1 MQSSLKIGFIGGGN
15 MASALISGLV
25 KVLDSAT
32 QIHVVDLNPTGLE
45 QLRERFG
52 VSTSLQ
58 MDETLRDLDV
68 IVFAVKP
75 QSMREV
81 MTQFAP
87 FLSQQLLLSVA
98 AGIRASDI
106 SRWLNA
112 YPKIARAMPNTP
124 AMLGL
129 GMSGLFALDGLSA
142 DERQQ
147 TTNIMQAVG
156 KTVWVQDES
165 MIDAVTAVS
174 GSGPAYVFYFI
185 EALQEA
191 AVSLGFSAED
201 ANTLALQTFRGAAEL
216 ATTST
221 EAVHILRERVTSKG
235 GTTYAALCSFD
246 ESQIKAAIA
255 QGVKAAAARGK
266 QLGDE
271 FGQLA

>member
-58 MDETLRDLDV
+58 MDEALRDLDV

-81 MTQFAP
+81 MFQFSP

-106 SRWLNA
+106 SRWLNG

-147 TTNIMQAVG
+147 TTKIMQAVG
-156 KTVWVQDES
+156 KTVWVHDES

-191 AVSLGFSAED
+191 AVSLGFSPED
-201 ANTLALQTFRGAAEL
+201 AKTLALQTFRGAAEL

-221 EAVHILRERVTSKG
+221 EAVHVLRERVTSKG

>member
-25 KVLDSAT
+25 KVLDSAA
-32 QIHVVDLNPTGLE
+32 QIHVVDLNPSGLE
-45 QLRERFG
+45 QLRQRFG
-52 VSTSLQ
+52 VSTAVQ
-58 MDETLRDLDV
+58 MDEALRGLDV

-106 SRWLNA
+106 SRWLNG

-142 DERQQ
+142 DERLQ
-147 TTNIMQAVG
+147 TTSIMQAVG
-156 KTVWVQDES
+156 KTVWVQEES

-191 AVSLGFSAED
+191 AVNLGFSAED

-216 ATTST
+216 ATTSA
-221 EAVHILRERVTSKG
+221 EPVHVLRDRVTSKG

-255 QGVKAAAARGK
+255 QGVTAAAARGQ

>member
-25 KVLDSAT
+25 KVLDSAM
-32 QIHVVDLNPTGLE
+32 QIHVVDLNPAGLA

-58 MDETLRDLDV
+58 MDETLCALDV

-87 FLSQQLLLSVA
+87 FLIQQLLLSVA

-106 SRWLNA
+106 SRWLKD

-147 TTNIMQAVG
+147 TTSIMQAVG
-156 KTVWVQDES
+156 KTVWVEDET

-191 AVSLGFSAED
+191 AVSLGFSPED

-216 ATTST
+216 ATTSN
-221 EAVHILRERVTSKG
+221 EPVQVLRERVTSKG

-246 ESQIKAAIA
+246 ESHIKAAIA
-255 QGVKAAAARGK
+255 QGVRAAAVRGK

>member
-32 QIHVVDLNPTGLE
+32 QIHVVDLNPAGVA
-45 QLRERFG
+45 QLGERFG
-52 VSTSLQ
+52 VSTAVE

-87 FLSQQLLLSVA
+87 FLRQQLLLSVA

-106 SRWLNA
+106 SRWLNH

-142 DERQQ
+142 DERHQ
-147 TTNIMQAVG
+147 TSSIMQAVG
-156 KTVWVQDES
+156 KTVWVHEES

-191 AVSLGFSAED
+191 AVKLGFSAED

-216 ATTST
+216 ATSSS
-221 EAVHILRERVTSKG
+221 EPVNVLRERVTSKG

-255 QGVKAAAARGK
+255 QGVTAAAARGK

-271 FGQLA
+271 FGQIA

>member
-25 KVLDSAT
+25 KVLDSAA
-32 QIHVVDLNPTGLE
+32 QIHVVDLNPSGLE
-45 QLRERFG
+45 QLRQRFG
-52 VSTSLQ
+52 VSTAVQ
-58 MDETLRDLDV
+58 MDEALRGLDV

-106 SRWLNA
+106 SRWLND

-142 DERQQ
+142 DERLQ
-147 TTNIMQAVG
+147 TMSIMQAVG
-156 KTVWVQDES
+156 KTVWVQEES

-191 AVSLGFSAED
+191 AVHLGFSAED

-221 EAVHILRERVTSKG
+221 EPVHVLRERVTSKG

-255 QGVKAAAARGK
+255 QGVTAAAARGK

>member
-15 MASALISGLV
+15 MAAALISGLV
-25 KVLDSAT
+25 KVLDSAA
-32 QIHVVDLNPTGLE
+32 QIHVVDLNPSGLE
-45 QLRERFG
+45 QLRQRFG
-52 VSTSLQ
+52 VSTAVQ
-58 MDETLRDLDV
+58 MDEALRGLDV

-106 SRWLNA
+106 SRWLNG

-142 DERQQ
+142 DERLQ
-147 TTNIMQAVG
+147 TTSIMQAVG
-156 KTVWVQDES
+156 KTVWVQEES

-191 AVSLGFSAED
+191 AVHLGFSAED

-221 EAVHILRERVTSKG
+221 EPVHVLRERVTSKG

-255 QGVKAAAARGK
+255 QGVTAAAARGK

>member
-15 MASALISGLV
+15 MASALIGGLV
-25 KVLDSAT
+25 KVLDSAA
-32 QIHVVDLNPTGLE
+32 QIHVVDLNSSGLE
-45 QLRERFG
+45 QLRQRFG
-52 VSTSLQ
+52 VSTAVQ
-58 MDETLRDLDV
+58 MDQALRGLDV

-75 QSMREV
+75 KSMREV

-106 SRWLNA
+106 SRWLNG

-142 DERQQ
+142 DERLQ
-147 TTNIMQAVG
+147 TTSIMQAVG
-156 KTVWVQDES
+156 KTVWVQEES

-191 AVSLGFSAED
+191 AVHLGFSAED

-221 EAVHILRERVTSKG
+221 EPVHVLRERVTSKG

-255 QGVKAAAARGK
+255 QGVTAAAARGK

>member
-58 MDETLRDLDV
+58 MDEVLRDLDV

-75 QSMREV
+75 QSMCEV

-106 SRWLNA
+106 SRWLNG

-191 AVSLGFSAED
+191 AVSLGFSPED
-201 ANTLALQTFRGAAEL
+201 ANILALQTFRGAAEL

-221 EAVHILRERVTSKG
+221 EAVHVLRERVTSKG

-255 QGVKAAAARGK
+255 QGVKAAAVRGK

>member
-58 MDETLRDLDV
+58 MDEALRDLDV

-106 SRWLNA
+106 SRWLNG

-191 AVSLGFSAED
+191 AVSLGFSPED

-221 EAVHILRERVTSKG
+221 EAVHVLRERVTSKG

-246 ESQIKAAIA
+246 ESQIKVAIA

>member
-32 QIHVVDLNPTGLE
+32 QIHVVDLNPAGLDH
-45 QLRERFG
+45 LRERFG
-52 VSTSLQ
+52 VSVAAQ
-58 MDETLRDLDV
+58 MDESLRDLDV
-68 IVFAVKP
+68 VVFAVKP

-81 MTQFAP
+81 MTQFSP
-87 FLSQQLLLSVA
+87 YLGQQLLLSVA

-106 SRWLNA
+106 SRWLKG

-129 GMSGLFALDGLSA
+129 GMSGLFGLDGLSA

-147 TTNIMQAVG
+147 TTSIMQAVG
-156 KTVWVQDES
+156 KTVWVQEES

-191 AVSLGFSAED
+191 AIKLGFNAED

-216 ATTST
+216 AISSN
-221 EAVHILRERVTSKG
+221 EPVNILRERVTSKG

-246 ESQIKAAIA
+246 DSQIKTAIEL
-255 QGVKAAAARGK
+255 GVTAAAQRGK

-271 FGQLA
+271 FGQLP

>member
-32 QIHVVDLNPTGLE
+32 QIHVVDVNPTGLE

-58 MDETLRDLDV
+58 MDEALRDLDV

-81 MTQFAP
+81 MIQFSP

-106 SRWLNA
+106 SRWLNG

-147 TTNIMQAVG
+147 TTKIMQAVG

-191 AVSLGFSAED
+191 AVSLGFSPED

-221 EAVHILRERVTSKG
+221 EAVHVLRERVTSKG

-246 ESQIKAAIA
+246 ESQVKAAIA

>member
-58 MDETLRDLDV
+58 MDEALRDLDV

-106 SRWLNA
+106 SRWLNG

-191 AVSLGFSAED
+191 AVSIGFSPED
-201 ANTLALQTFRGAAEL
+201 ANILALQTFRGAAEL

-221 EAVHILRERVTSKG
+221 EAVHVLRERVTSKG

>member
-58 MDETLRDLDV
+58 MDEALRDLDV

-106 SRWLNA
+106 SRWLNG

-129 GMSGLFALDGLSA
+129 GMSGLFALDGLSV

-191 AVSLGFSAED
+191 AVSLGFSPED
-201 ANTLALQTFRGAAEL
+201 AKTLALQTFRGAAEL

-221 EAVHILRERVTSKG
+221 EAVHVLRERVTSKG

-246 ESQIKAAIA
+246 ESLIKEAIA

>member
-32 QIHVVDLNPTGLE
+32 QIHVVDVNPTGLE

-58 MDETLRDLDV
+58 MDEALRDLDV

-81 MTQFAP
+81 MIQFSP

-106 SRWLNA
+106 SRWLNG

-147 TTNIMQAVG
+147 TTKIMQAVG

-191 AVSLGFSAED
+191 AVSLGFSPED

-221 EAVHILRERVTSKG
+221 EAVHVLRERVTSKG

>member
-32 QIHVVDLNPTGLE
+32 QIHVVDLNLTGLE

-58 MDETLRDLDV
+58 MDEALRDLDV

-106 SRWLNA
+106 SRWLNG

-191 AVSLGFSAED
+191 AVSLGFSPED

-221 EAVHILRERVTSKG
+221 EAVHVLRERVTSKG